1 MRNIS
6 RRTAL
11 TSAASVGLATL
22 AAGAAVG
29 DEQKIDD
36 RWRAWAVTEGEH
48 TKLVVEGIYAQGGPG
63 VVVLVKPA
71 TPQGI
76 NAKILILDV
85 KTATLPGVWTAILQ
99 PVPAHYTLSPYKKDQ
114 YTSIH
119 LRYPGGQGSI
129 MLKIIDAGNGPDT
142 KGS

>member
-1 MRNIS
+1 MNTS

-11 TSAASVGLATL
+11 TSAASAGLATL
-22 AAGAAVG
+22 AAGVASADG
-29 DEQKIDD
+29 QKIDD

-71 TPQGI
+71 VPQGF
-76 NAKILILDV
+76 NPKILILDV
-85 KTATLPGVWTAILQ
+85 KPATLPGVWPAILQ
-99 PVPAHYTLSPYKKDQ
+99 PVPADFTLSPYKKDQ

-129 MLKIIDAGNGPDT
+129 MLKIIDTGKGPDS

>member
-1 MRNIS
+1 MKNIS
-6 RRTAL
+6 RRTAI
-11 TSAASVGLATL
+11 TSTASLGLATL
-22 AAGAAVG
+22 AAGTVVADG
-29 DEQKIDD
+29 QKIGD

-71 TPQGI
+71 VPQGF
-76 NAKILILDV
+76 NPKILILDV
-85 KTATLPGVWTAILQ
+85 KPVTLPGVWPAVLQ
-99 PVPAHYTLSPYKKDQ
+99 PVPAHFTLSPYKKDQ

-129 MLKIIDAGNGPDT
+129 MLKIIDT
-142 KGS
+142 